1 VGDYSTVPPTWGA
14 SYPVFVPKTDANGN
28 ATGGIISPDIAA
40 PLGTYMGR
48 NFRKAGHAEDEMCA
62 GNSGFIAFAK
72 TKAAR
77 LASGDTRPSLE
88 ELYPNG
94 QADFV
99 AKRRAQVQAL
109 IQNRLVLP
117 SELDSLTNQ
126 VAYPQ

>member
-1 VGDYSTVPPTWGA
+1 
-14 SYPVFVPKTDANGN
+14 
-28 ATGGIISPDIAA
+28 
-40 PLGTYMGR
+40 MGR

-117 SELDSLTNQ
+117 GELDSLTNE